1 MSVLPAEPLL
11 DHSTRDEPLLAETPL
26 AESLAPEKKLGT
38 RQPKSDRL
46 SDSVLILLTITV
58 AQRAVGFG
66 RSVLFCIW
74 LSAEQL
80 GEWDIGFGFLMLAAP
95 VIILSLPGSFGRY
108 VAYYRHRGQLR
119 VFLRRVITVTAAL
132 ASAGS
137 AAILYNR
144 EWFSQLIF
152 GRPDRVELVWLLTAT
167 LLAVIAY
174 NVVIELLIALRMQ
187 RLASGL
193 EFFNSVSFAAL
204 GAILLSRWPGAGS
217 VIAAFGGACF
227 LSVLLSLSRARAVWR
242 SLPVG
247 DGSHVPHYGLWAKIV
262 PFIAALWAANWLGNL
277 FAMCDRYILI
287 HHSGWNAE
295 TSLAM
300 VGQYHSSRII
310 PLLLITVCGLLGTV
324 VTPYLSHDWE
334 LGKHRAVGLRLGMIL
349 KLTGIGLTA
358 VSMVVVWLSPLLFG
372 WLFRG
377 KFDVAPS
384 ILALA
389 LAYASW
395 SGMAAIARNYLWCA
409 EKASLVSLA
418 YLAGL
423 LASVGLN
430 LFLVPRFGLVGA
442 VQGTCVAHVVVLLV
456 IYGCNWRHGMRLD
469 FGVWLVSTL
478 PFALWF
484 GAWTTF
490 AVLMVVALASIGGN
504 LVFGPAEK
512 AEMMAGAGRYVVRLK
527 RQLGRGALAPA
538 TIEQL

>member
-1 MSVLPAEPLL
+1 MSASPVESPLL
-11 DHSTRDEPLLAETPL
+11 FSPA
-26 AESLAPEKKLGT
+26 AESPPAQLPPTKQPPSKAAAGT
-38 RQPKSDRL
+38 RQPKTDRL
-46 SDSVLILLTITV
+46 ADSVLILLTLTV
-58 AQRAVGFG
+58 AQRAIGFG

-95 VIILSLPGSFGRY
+95 VVILSLPGSFGRY

-119 VFLRRVITVTAAL
+119 VFLRRVMTVTAGL
-132 ASAGS
+132 AGMASV
-137 AAILYNR
+137 AILLNR

-152 GRPDRVELVWLLTAT
+152 GRPDRVELVWLLTAA

-174 NVVIELLIALRMQ
+174 NVIIELLIALRMQ

-193 EFFNSVSFAAL
+193 EFFNSVSFATL
-204 GAILLSRWPGAGS
+204 GVALLSRWPGAGS

-247 DGSHVPHYGLWAKIV
+247 DGLPVPHYGLWAKIV

-287 HHSGWNAE
+287 HYAGWDAE
-295 TSLAM
+295 TSLSM

-334 LGKHRAVGLRLGMIL
+334 AGKRQSVSLRLSMIL
-349 KLTGIGLTA
+349 KLTGICLTA
-358 VSMVVVWLSPLLFG
+358 VSLVVVCLSPLLFG

-423 LASVGLN
+423 LASIGLN

-442 VQGTCVAHVVVLLV
+442 VQGTCAAHVVVLLV
-456 IYGCNWRHGMRLD
+456 IYGCNRLHGMRLD
-469 FGVWLVSTL
+469 VGVWLISAL
-478 PFALWF
+478 PFSLWF

-490 AVLMVVALASIGGN
+490 ATLAVVALASVAGN
-504 LVFGPAEK
+504 LVFSHAEK
-512 AEMMAGAGRYVVRLK
+512 EEMVAGAGRYVLKFK

-538 TIEQL
+538 AAE